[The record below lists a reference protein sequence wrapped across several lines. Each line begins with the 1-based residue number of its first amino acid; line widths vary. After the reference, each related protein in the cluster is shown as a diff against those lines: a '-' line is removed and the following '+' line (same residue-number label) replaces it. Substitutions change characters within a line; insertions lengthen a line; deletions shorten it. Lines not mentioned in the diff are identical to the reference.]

1 MKRFYSEKE
10 VQQLLLYFFFRI
22 ILGIRRCQ
30 TQGSR
35 KTKKTKRAE
44 RLFNNNQTQARL
56 LTKQRKVLQVP
67 TPR

>member
-22 ILGIRRCQ
+22 ILGVRRCQ

-35 KTKKTKRAE
+35 KTKKTEEPRDH
-44 RLFNNNQTQARL
+44 
-56 LTKQRKVLQVP
+56 LTVTKPKHVF
-67 TPR
+67 

>member
-22 ILGIRRCQ
+22 ILSIRRCQ

-44 RLFNNNQTQARL
+44 RPFNNI
-56 LTKQRKVLQVP
+56 TKPKHVF
-67 TPR
+67 